1 MAEARKLEEVGNMLH
16 AQCATAMNSEKSII
30 KDNNSLLLSQGADA
44 GNLRL
49 FCSNKVITRTD
60 GKKLAV
66 SRFSS

>member
-1 MAEARKLEEVGNMLH
+1 MAEARKLEEVGSMLH
-16 AQCATAMNSEKSII
+16 TQCATAMNSEKSII

-60 GKKLAV
+60 GNKLAV